1 MGTVRQQNDLDQNI
15 SVTADLTGWCNQL
28 ALELDSAMADL
39 AQTMTAIQD
48 GTYWNS
54 ANTQRFGLVTLQF
67 GDQGITE
74 RAIER
79 ACETC
84 FRAVISSF
92 ISFLDKLIAS
102 QLVIEEGIVLDRSL
116 AIEEIQEY
124 VNRRFAKKIAV
135 VARDTRLT
143 NPKKLARFVGLSES
157 SRETAIGYFDLRRCL
172 EHHQGIPIEDIR
184 VITWRLKFL
193 TTDGEEIKALHAPLP
208 KGQGL
213 AVGSVRE
220 SKIFPAGSKIVLTP
234 EEVHGIVFT
243 LRMVLAPE
251 IFKLHTEGPQSEA
264 APSIL

>member
-1 MGTVRQQNDLDQNI
+1 MSTISQQNDLAENI
-15 SVTADLTGWCNQL
+15 SVTTDLTGWCNQL

-39 AQTMTAIQD
+39 AQAMTAIQD

-54 ANTQRFGLVTLQF
+54 ANAQRFGLVRMQF

-74 RAIER
+74 QAIQR

-84 FRAVISSF
+84 FRSVISSF

-102 QLVIEEGIVLDRSL
+102 QQIKDEGIILDRDL
-116 AIEEIQEY
+116 AVEEIPQY
-124 VNRRFAKKIAV
+124 VNQRLAEKIAV

-143 NPKKLARFVGLSES
+143 NPKKLARFVGLSDLAQ
-157 SRETAIGYFDLRRCL
+157 RTALGYFALRRCL
-172 EHHQGIPIEDIR
+172 EHHQGVPEKDID
-184 VITWRLKFL
+184 VITWRVTFFIN
-193 TTDGEEIKALHAPLP
+193 GEEIKALPTTIY
-208 KGQGL
+208 KGQALGTGM
-213 AVGSVRE
+213 VHE

-234 EEVHGIVFT
+234 EDVQGIVLA

-264 APSIL
+264 APSVP